1 VKPGDVVQCL
11 GPPATWRGRKGT
23 ILRVNGDDDRYS
35 SVKVMWHPHRDF
47 DTEVQRIPA
56 AWLATH
62 STILCKVED
71 KAL

>member
-1 VKPGDVVQCL
+1 MNPGDVIQCL
-11 GPPATWRGRKGT
+11 GGPGAWRGRKGT
-23 ILRVNGDDDRYS
+23 ILRINGDDDRYC

-56 AWLATH
+56 AYLASH
-62 STILCKVED
+62 STILCKVKD